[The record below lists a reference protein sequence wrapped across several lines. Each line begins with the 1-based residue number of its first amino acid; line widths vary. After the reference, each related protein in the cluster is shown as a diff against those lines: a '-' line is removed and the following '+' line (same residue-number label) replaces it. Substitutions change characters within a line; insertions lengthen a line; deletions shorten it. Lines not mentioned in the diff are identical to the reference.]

1 MKSDPNRGFFCFDW
15 EEDNPLVIYGTETAD
30 DYDVLEMAFLPCNM
44 LGSDLGKR
52 EGEFVSE
59 SCNES
64 LEEQIKYVGQS
75 HIQILVNKERFMPE
89 EFGDD
94 SV

>member
-30 DYDVLEMAFLPCNM
+30 DYHILEMAFLPCNM

-52 EGEFVSE
+52 EGEKASE
-59 SCNES
+59 TCNES

-75 HIQILVNKERFMPE
+75 QIQILVNKERFMPE

-94 SV
+94 TV